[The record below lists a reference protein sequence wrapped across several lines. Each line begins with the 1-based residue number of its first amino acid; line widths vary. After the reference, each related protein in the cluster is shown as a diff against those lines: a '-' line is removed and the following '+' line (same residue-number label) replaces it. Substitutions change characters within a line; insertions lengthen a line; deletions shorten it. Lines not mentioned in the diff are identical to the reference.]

1 VIDDPAEALDILLE
15 ELKRQ
20 KAAGVRRVSITA
32 DSLTALKALAGTP
45 AAAATQ
51 AAPATP
57 AAAKPSAAPV
67 AIRPAV
73 TPTPAPARPVT
84 PVAAAPRPAVA
95 APAAP
100 IPDAPIF
107 TLAAGPKAERM
118 QALRQLIDACVE
130 TQKHLVAPQRA
141 LLGHGSLDAKVVFVG
156 EAPTIGEMEA
166 GQAFAGESGEL
177 LQKILSAAA
186 INQADCYFAPVMVW
200 RPEPPTQYGKR
211 PPTAR
216 ELAFN
221 LPYLRAQI
229 DVISPRVV
237 VALGAQAFE
246 ALHGRTPTITQAR
259 GQWFDLGGVPLLATF
274 HPNYLLH
281 SPSASAKRTVWED
294 FLLLMEKLGL
304 PISEKQRAFFAT
316 K

>member
-1 VIDDPAEALDILLE
+1 MIDDPAEALDILLE

-20 KAAGVRRVSITA
+20 KAAGVRRVSVTA
-32 DSLTALKALAGTP
+32 DSLAALKALAGTP
-45 AAAATQ
+45 VAPAAAA
-51 AAPATP
+51 ASAPSVRP
-57 AAAKPSAAPV
+57 A
-67 AIRPAV
+67 AV
-73 TPTPAPARPVT
+73 TPV
-84 PVAAAPRPAVA
+84 V
-95 APAAP
+95 PAAP
-100 IPDAPIF
+100 KPAVVSAASMPDAPIF
-107 TLAAGPKAERM
+107 TLAAGPKAERL
-118 QALRQLIDACVE
+118 QALRQLIDACAE
-130 TQKHLVAPQRA
+130 TKKHLSAPQRP

-156 EAPTIGEMEA
+156 EAPTIVEMEA

-186 INQADCYFAPVMVW
+186 INPADCYFVPVMVW

-216 ELAFN
+216 EIAFN

-229 DVISPRVV
+229 DVVAPRAV

-246 ALHGRTPTITQAR
+246 ALHGRTPSITQAR
-259 GQWFDLGGVPLLATF
+259 GQWFDLGGVPLLPTF

-281 SPSASAKRTVWED
+281 TPSASAKRTVWED

>member
-15 ELKRQ
+15 ELRRQ

-32 DSLTALKALAGTP
+32 ETLATLKSLAGTP
-45 AAAATQ
+45 AAHAAQ
-51 AAPATP
+51 ATP
-57 AAAKPSAAPV
+57 APA
-67 AIRPAV
+67 AIRPAA
-73 TPTPAPARPVT
+73 TPAPAPARPVT
-84 PVAAAPRPAVA
+84 PVAAPKPAVVVS
-95 APAAP
+95 AAP

-118 QALRQLIDACVE
+118 QALRQLVDACAE
-130 TQKHLVAPQRA
+130 TKKHLVAPQRP

-156 EAPTIGEMEA
+156 EAPTIVEMEA

-186 INQADCYFAPVMVW
+186 INPADCYFVPVMVW
-200 RPEPPTQYGKR
+200 RPELPTQYGKR

-216 ELAFN
+216 EIAFN

-229 DVISPRVV
+229 DVVAPHAV

-246 ALHGRTPTITQAR
+246 ALHGRTPSITQAR
-259 GQWFDLGGVPLLATF
+259 GQWFDLAGVPLLPTF

-281 SPSASAKRTVWED
+281 TPSASAKRTVWED

>member
-1 VIDDPAEALDILLE
+1 MIDDPAEALDILLE

-32 DSLTALKALAGTP
+32 DSLAALKALAGTP
-45 AAAATQ
+45 ATPASALAPAPAK
-51 AAPATP
+51 AAPA
-57 AAAKPSAAPV
+57 
-67 AIRPAV
+67 
-73 TPTPAPARPVT
+73 PAPARPAAAPSSA
-84 PVAAAPRPAVA
+84 PVAAAAPKPAVA
-95 APAAP
+95 APASP
-100 IPDAPIF
+100 ISDAPIF
-107 TLAAGPKAERM
+107 TLAAGTKAERM
-118 QALRQLIDACVE
+118 QALRQLVEACAE
-130 TQKHLVAPQRA
+130 TKKHLVAPQRP

-177 LQKILSAAA
+177 LQKILGAAA

-304 PISEKQRAFFAT
+304 PISEKQRGFFAT

>member
-1 VIDDPAEALDILLE
+1 MIDDPVEALDILLE

-32 DSLTALKALAGTP
+32 DSLAALKALAGTP
-45 AAAATQ
+45 AA
-51 AAPATP
+51 PATP
-57 AAAKPSAAPV
+57 APAKPVVAPS
-67 AIRPAV
+67 
-73 TPTPAPARPVT
+73 PAPARPVT
-84 PVAAAPRPAVA
+84 PVAAAPKSVA
-95 APAAP
+95 AAAP
-100 IPDAPIF
+100 IPAAPIF
-107 TLAAGPKAERM
+107 TLVAGPKAERM
-118 QALRQLIDACVE
+118 QALRQLIEACAE
-130 TQKHLVAPQRA
+130 TKKHLVAPQRP

-156 EAPTIGEMEA
+156 EAPTIVEMEA

-186 INQADCYFAPVMVW
+186 INPADCYFVPVMVW

-216 ELAFN
+216 EIAFN

-229 DVISPRVV
+229 EIVAPRAV

-246 ALHGRTPTITQAR
+246 ALHGRTPSITQAR
-259 GQWFDLGGVPLLATF
+259 GQWFDLSGVPLLPTF

-281 SPSASAKRTVWED
+281 TPSASAKRIVWED

>member
-32 DSLTALKALAGTP
+32 DSLTALKALAGP
-45 AAAATQ
+45 
-51 AAPATP
+51 P
-57 AAAKPSAAPV
+57 AAPV
-67 AIRPAV
+67 AQATPAPV
-73 TPTPAPARPVT
+73 KPATAPAPAPARPVV
-84 PVAAAPRPAVA
+84 PVS
-95 APAAP
+95 AAP

-118 QALRQLIDACVE
+118 QALRQLIEACAE
-130 TQKHLVAPQRA
+130 TKKHLIAPQRP

-156 EAPTIGEMEA
+156 EAPTIVEMEA

-186 INQADCYFAPVMVW
+186 INPADCYFMPVMVW

-229 DVISPRVV
+229 DVVAPRAV

-246 ALHGRTPTITQAR
+246 ALHGRTPSITQAR
-259 GQWFDLGGVPLLATF
+259 GQWFDLSGVPLLPTF

-281 SPSASAKRTVWED
+281 TPSATAKRTVWED

>member
-1 VIDDPAEALDILLE
+1 MIDDPAEALDILLE

-32 DSLTALKALAGTP
+32 DSLAALKALAGTP
-45 AAAATQ
+45 ATPASAPAPAPAK
-51 AAPATP
+51 AAPA
-57 AAAKPSAAPV
+57 
-67 AIRPAV
+67 
-73 TPTPAPARPVT
+73 PAPARPAAAPSSA
-84 PVAAAPRPAVA
+84 PVAAAAPK
-95 APAAP
+95 PAAP

-107 TLAAGPKAERM
+107 TLAAGTKAERM
-118 QALRQLIDACVE
+118 QALRQLVEACAE
-130 TQKHLVAPQRA
+130 TKKHLVAPQRP

-304 PISEKQRAFFAT
+304 PISEKQRGFFAT

>member
-1 VIDDPAEALDILLE
+1 MIDDPAEALDILLE

-45 AAAATQ
+45 AALVAQ
-51 AAPATP
+51 ATP
-57 AAAKPSAAPV
+57 APAKPAAAPS
-67 AIRPAV
+67 
-73 TPTPAPARPVT
+73 PAPARPVT
-84 PVAAAPRPAVA
+84 PVAAAPKPAVVVS
-95 APAAP
+95 AAP

-118 QALRQLIDACVE
+118 QALRQLIEACAE
-130 TQKHLVAPQRA
+130 TKKHLIAPQRP

-156 EAPTIGEMEA
+156 EAPTIVEMEA

-186 INQADCYFAPVMVW
+186 INPADCYFVPVMVW

-216 ELAFN
+216 EIAFN

-229 DVISPRVV
+229 DVVAPRAV

-246 ALHGRTPTITQAR
+246 ALHGRTPSITQAR
-259 GQWFDLGGVPLLATF
+259 GQWFDLSGVPLLPTF

-281 SPSASAKRTVWED
+281 TPSATAKRTVWED

>member
-1 VIDDPAEALDILLE
+1 VIDDPAEALEILLE

-32 DSLTALKALAGTP
+32 DSLVALKSLAGTP
-45 AAAATQ
+45 PAPAAAAAT
-51 AAPATP
+51 A
-57 AAAKPSAAPV
+57 
-67 AIRPAV
+67 
-73 TPTPAPARPVT
+73 APARPV
-84 PVAAAPRPAVA
+84 AAPASAQVRPVTPIVAVAPKPAVVA
-95 APAAP
+95 TAAP

-107 TLAAGPKAERM
+107 TLAAGTKAERM
-118 QALRQLIDACVE
+118 QALRQLVEACAE
-130 TQKHLVAPQRA
+130 TKKHLTAPQRP
-141 LLGHGSLDAKVVFVG
+141 LLGHGSLEAKVVFVG
-156 EAPTIGEMEA
+156 EAPTIGEMES

-177 LQKILSAAA
+177 LQKILGAAA
-186 INQADCYFAPVMVW
+186 IDPADCYFAPVMVW

-221 LPYLRAQI
+221 LPYLLAQI
-229 DVISPRVV
+229 DVVAPRAV

-259 GQWFDLGGVPLLATF
+259 GQWFDLAGVPLLATF

-294 FLLLMEKLGL
+294 FLLLMEKLAL

>member
-1 VIDDPAEALDILLE
+1 MIDDPAEALDVLLE

-32 DSLTALKALAGTP
+32 DSLAALKALAGTP
-45 AAAATQ
+45 VAPVAVKPAP
-51 AAPATP
+51 APAT
-57 AAAKPSAAPV
+57 
-67 AIRPAV
+67 ILPAV
-73 TPTPAPARPVT
+73 TLTPAPARPVT
-84 PVAAAPRPAVA
+84 AAAKPAAAVA
-95 APAAP
+95 TAP

-118 QALRQLIDACVE
+118 QALRQLVDACAE
-130 TQKHLVAPQRA
+130 TKKHLVAPQRP

-156 EAPTIGEMEA
+156 EAPTIVEMEA

-186 INQADCYFAPVMVW
+186 INPADCYFVPVMVW

-211 PPTAR
+211 PPNAR
-216 ELAFN
+216 EIAFN

-229 DVISPRVV
+229 DVVAPRAV

-259 GQWFDLGGVPLLATF
+259 GRWFDLGGVPLLPTF

-281 SPSASAKRTVWED
+281 TPSASAKRTVWED

-304 PISEKQRAFFAT
+304 PISEKQRGFFVA

>member
-1 VIDDPAEALDILLE
+1 MIDDPAEALDILLE

-20 KAAGVRRVSITA
+20 KAEGVRRVSITA
-32 DSLTALKALAGTP
+32 ESLAALKALAGTP
-45 AAAATQ
+45 AAPAT
-51 AAPATP
+51 APAP
-57 AAAKPSAAPV
+57 APVKAAPV
-67 AIRPAV
+67 PAPVRPAA
-73 TPTPAPARPVT
+73 TPSTAPVRPVT
-84 PVAAAPRPAVA
+84 PVAAAAPKPAVA
-95 APAAP
+95 APTAP

-107 TLAAGPKAERM
+107 TLAAGTKAERM
-118 QALRQLIDACVE
+118 QALRQLVEACAE
-130 TQKHLVAPQRA
+130 TKKHLVAPQRP

-177 LQKILSAAA
+177 LQKILGAAA

-304 PISEKQRAFFAT
+304 PISEKQRGFFAT

>member
-1 VIDDPAEALDILLE
+1 MIDDPAEALDILLE

-45 AAAATQ
+45 AAPAAV
-51 AAPATP
+51 AAPAP
-57 AAAKPSAAPV
+57 AKPAVAPATV
-67 AIRPAV
+67 RPAV

-84 PVAAAPRPAVA
+84 PVVAAPKPAVA
-95 APAAP
+95 VSIAP

-107 TLAAGPKAERM
+107 TLAAGTKAERI
-118 QALRQLIDACVE
+118 QALRQLIDACAE
-130 TQKHLVAPQRA
+130 TKKHLTAPQRP
-141 LLGHGSLDAKVVFVG
+141 LLGHGSFDAKVVFVG
-156 EAPTIGEMEA
+156 EAPTIVEMEA
-166 GQAFAGESGEL
+166 GQAFAGEAGEL

-186 INQADCYFAPVMVW
+186 IDPADCYFAPVMVW

-216 ELAFN
+216 EIAFN

-229 DVISPRVV
+229 DVVAPRAV

-246 ALHGRTPTITQAR
+246 ALHGRSPTITQAR
-259 GQWFDLGGVPLLATF
+259 GQWFDLSGVPLLATF

>member
-45 AAAATQ
+45 AAQ
-51 AAPATP
+51 AAPTP
-57 AAAKPSAAPV
+57 AKPSAAP
-67 AIRPAV
+67 APASIRPA
-73 TPTPAPARPVT
+73 VT
-84 PVAAAPRPAVA
+84 PVAAAPKPAVVVS
-95 APAAP
+95 AAP

-107 TLAAGPKAERM
+107 TLAAGPKAERL
-118 QALRQLIDACVE
+118 QALRQLIDACAE
-130 TQKHLVAPQRA
+130 TKKHLSAPQRP

-156 EAPTIGEMEA
+156 EAPTIVEMEA

-186 INQADCYFAPVMVW
+186 INPADCYFVPVMVW

-216 ELAFN
+216 EIAFN

-229 DVISPRVV
+229 DVVAPRAV

-246 ALHGRTPTITQAR
+246 ALHGRTPSITQAR
-259 GQWFDLGGVPLLATF
+259 GQWFDLGGVPLLPTF

-281 SPSASAKRTVWED
+281 TPSASAKRTVWED

-304 PISEKQRAFFAT
+304 PISEKQRGFFAT

>member
-1 VIDDPAEALDILLE
+1 MIDDPAEALDILLE

-32 DSLTALKALAGTP
+32 DSLAALKSLAGTP
-45 AAAATQ
+45 T
-51 AAPATP
+51 TP
-57 AAAKPSAAPV
+57 AAAPAPV
-67 AIRPAV
+67 PIKAV
-73 TPTPAPARPVT
+73 PVPPPVRPVT
-84 PVAAAPRPAVA
+84 PVTAPRPAVVA
-95 APAAP
+95 TTAP

-107 TLAAGPKAERM
+107 TLAAGTKAERM
-118 QALRQLIDACVE
+118 QALRQLVEACVE
-130 TQKHLVAPQRA
+130 TKKHLDAPQRP

-156 EAPTIGEMEA
+156 EAPTVGEMEA
-166 GQAFAGESGEL
+166 GQAFAGETGEL
-177 LQKILSAAA
+177 LQKILGAAA
-186 INQADCYFAPVMVW
+186 IDPADCYFAPVMVW
-200 RPEPPTQYGKR
+200 RPEPPTRYGKR

-259 GQWFDLGGVPLLATF
+259 GRWFDLGGVPMLATF

>member
-1 VIDDPAEALDILLE
+1 MIDDPAEALDILLE

-20 KAAGVRRVSITA
+20 KAAGVRRVSVTA
-32 DSLTALKALAGTP
+32 DSLAALKALAGTP
-45 AAAATQ
+45 VAPAAAAASAPSVRPAAVTGS
-51 AAPATP
+51 APA
-57 AAAKPSAAPV
+57 
-67 AIRPAV
+67 RPAV
-73 TPTPAPARPVT
+73 TPVVP
-84 PVAAAPRPAVA
+84 AAPKPAVVVS
-95 APAAP
+95 AAP

-107 TLAAGPKAERM
+107 TLAAGTKAERL
-118 QALRQLIDACVE
+118 QALRQLIDACAE
-130 TQKHLVAPQRA
+130 TKKHLSAPQRP

-156 EAPTIGEMEA
+156 EAPTIVEMEA

-186 INQADCYFAPVMVW
+186 INPADCYFVPVMVW

-216 ELAFN
+216 EIAFN

-229 DVISPRVV
+229 DVVAPRAV

-246 ALHGRTPTITQAR
+246 ALHGRTPSITQAR
-259 GQWFDLGGVPLLATF
+259 GRWFDLGGVPLLPTF

-281 SPSASAKRTVWED
+281 TPSASAKRTVWED

-304 PISEKQRAFFAT
+304 PISEKQRGFFAT

>member
-20 KAAGVRRVSITA
+20 KAAGVRRVSISD
-32 DSLTALKALAGTP
+32 DSLASLKSLAGSPVAP
-45 AAAATQ
+45 AAA
-51 AAPATP
+51 PVP
-57 AAAKPSAAPV
+57 AAARPAPSAAPV
-67 AIRPAV
+67 RPA
-73 TPTPAPARPVT
+73 APVP
-84 PVAAAPRPAVA
+84 AAPKPAVVVA
-95 APAAP
+95 APP

-107 TLAAGPKAERM
+107 TLPAGTKAERM
-118 QALRQLIDACVE
+118 QALRQLVAACAE
-130 TQKHLVAPQRA
+130 TRKHLTGAHQP

-156 EAPTIGEMEA
+156 EAPSLEEMEA
-166 GQAFAGESGEL
+166 GRAFAGASGEL
-177 LQKILSAAA
+177 LQKILGAAA
-186 INQADCYFAPVMVW
+186 ISASDYYLAPVMVW

-229 DVISPRVV
+229 DVVAPRIV

-246 ALHGRTPTITQAR
+246 ALHGRTPSITQAR
-259 GQWFDLGGVPLLATF
+259 GQWFDLAGVPLMPTY

-281 SPSASAKRTVWED
+281 NPSASAKRAVWED
-294 FLLLMEKLGL
+294 FLLAMEKLGL
-304 PISEKQRAFFAT
+304 PISEKQRGFFAT
-316 K
+316 T

>member
-1 VIDDPAEALDILLE
+1 MIDDPAEALDILLE

-32 DSLTALKALAGTP
+32 DSLAALKSLAGSPVAPAAIPTP
-45 AAAATQ
+45 A
-51 AAPATP
+51 PA
-57 AAAKPSAAPV
+57 KAAPV
-67 AIRPAV
+67 
-73 TPTPAPARPVT
+73 PAPARPVAAPATAPVRPVT
-84 PVAAAPRPAVA
+84 PVAPKPAVVVS
-95 APAAP
+95 AAP

-107 TLAAGPKAERM
+107 TLAAGTKAERM
-118 QALRQLIDACVE
+118 QALRQLVDACVE
-130 TQKHLVAPQRA
+130 TKKHLTAPQRP
-141 LLGHGSLDAKVVFVG
+141 LLGHGSLEAKVVFVG

-177 LQKILSAAA
+177 LQKILGAAA
-186 INQADCYFAPVMVW
+186 INPADCYFAPVMVW

-304 PISEKQRAFFAT
+304 PISEKQRGFFAT